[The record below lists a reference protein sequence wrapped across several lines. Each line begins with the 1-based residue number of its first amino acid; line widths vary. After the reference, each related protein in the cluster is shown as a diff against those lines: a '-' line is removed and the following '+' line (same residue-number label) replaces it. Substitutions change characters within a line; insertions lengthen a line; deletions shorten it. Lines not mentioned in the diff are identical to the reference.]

1 MIGVVGVVLVQ
12 LVVGDVV
19 GVVIVDVVV
28 VQYICF
34 VLLMLFL

>member
-1 MIGVVGVVLVQ
+1 MIGFVGVVLVQ